1 MMVYIGQILGN
12 NLIKPLSANPT
23 KWSTHSNN
31 LSAAADELFVCVCDH
46 FVGLVLKGLIACY
59 LNFIF
64 NVFSLSNVISKSSR
78 GFH

>member
-31 LSAAADELFVCVCDH
+31 LSAAADELFECVCVTILWGWC
-46 FVGLVLKGLIACY
+46 LKG
-59 LNFIF
+59 
-64 NVFSLSNVISKSSR
+64 
-78 GFH
+78 